1 MNQLE
6 KGAARAPVNHQKKGA
21 AKHNGPIMG
30 AFSYFSFFRKTDPVL
45 RFFRGQNEKTKNQI
59 HPKNNLIYMPKI
71 NTNLSKWLISL
82 SI

>member
-6 KGAARAPVNHQKKGA
+6 KGAARAPVNQQKKD
-21 AKHNGPIMG
+21 GPIME

-59 HPKNNLIYMPKI
+59 RPKNKLIFMPKI